1 MKKQLTYS
9 ESGKF
14 YAVITLPN
22 GYTYYSGG
30 FNSRSSARRYALKEN
45 AKHAQAAKSGMI
57 YNTKGL

>member
-1 MKKQLTYS
+1 MKKLTYY
-9 ESGKF
+9 ESGKY

-30 FNSRSSARRYALKEN
+30 FNSRSTARRYAIREN
-45 AKHAQAAKSGMI
+45 TRHQQASKQGMI